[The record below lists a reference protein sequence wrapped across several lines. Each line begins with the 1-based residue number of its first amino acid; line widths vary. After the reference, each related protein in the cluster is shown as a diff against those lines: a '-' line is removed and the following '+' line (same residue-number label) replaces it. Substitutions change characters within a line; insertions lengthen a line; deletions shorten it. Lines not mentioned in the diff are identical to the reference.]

1 MLHGRASSVIRRKIR
16 PICGVFDSSAQALH
30 GAPGEVV
37 AFEMNDFL
45 SLCAFDSLR
54 SG

>member
-1 MLHGRASSVIRRKIR
+1 MLHGHSGRVIRRKIR

-30 GAPGEVV
+30 GLSGEVV

-54 SG
+54 S

>member
-1 MLHGRASSVIRRKIR
+1 MLRCQGSSVIRRKIR

-30 GAPGEVV
+30 GLSGEVV

-45 SLCAFDSLR
+45 SLCAFDSLH
-54 SG
+54 S